1 MMGFSE
7 MYEQSEK
14 IYNTDCNKDEYCHEQ
29 SFKRGLQEGTKYA
42 VNNITEWI
50 KNCDITQ
57 YIGVIYSGMC
67 SITFHTDRFINDINE
82 MNKEKYEEKI
92 RSTN

>member
-1 MMGFSE
+1 MRGFSE

-14 IYNTDCNKDEYCHEQ
+14 IYNTDYNKGEYCHEQ
-29 SFKRGLQEGTKYA
+29 SFKWGFQEGTKYA
-42 VNNITEWI
+42 IDNITEWI

-67 SITFHTDRFINDINE
+67 SITFDTNKFINDINE
-82 MNKEKYEEKI
+82 MNKE
-92 RSTN
+92 